1 MPRREIAGGMIK
13 GWTDRKRPEQL
24 EFKDLQERTF
34 FATTPITELEGRI
47 TPTEYYYVVN
57 QLGAPELIHPD
68 EWRLA
73 ISGVTDRSIKLELAD
88 LKKLP
93 SRTVRAVTECAGN
106 DMLFFDYLE
115 KGGHKP
121 SLLGPKRGGKGLEAI
136 PVTGM
141 VSAGEFTGV
150 SLRDVLALAG
160 VRPEAVAVR
169 LQGADRG
176 RPDPALVWGS
186 AGDKSIEVEDPGV
199 INYDKGL
206 PIAKA
211 MDIDTILAWS
221 MNGEHLQHI
230 HGGPVRAVVPGWS
243 GNWWVKWLTQIDVM
257 DHMPACYHQTQYFVL
272 GTGPN
277 DPNRVMC
284 TSMGVKTLILDP
296 LDEDSP
302 LEQGSHAVRGLAWSG
317 EGAITGVE
325 VSADGGRTWHEA
337 HVEESHDRWMW
348 VRWTWVWD
356 ASKPGRYRLMARA
369 RDEHGRQQ
377 PQTKPNFQRKH
388 FDGIVPTDIEI
399 Q

>member
-186 AGDKSIEVEDPGV
+186 AGNKSIEVQHLRGDQLRQGPSHREGHGHRHDPGV
-199 INYDKGL
+199 VD
-206 PIAKA
+206 
-211 MDIDTILAWS
+211 
-221 MNGEHLQHI
+221 ER
-230 HGGPVRAVVPGWS
+230 RASQAHPWRAG
-243 GNWWVKWLTQIDVM
+243 
-257 DHMPACYHQTQYFVL
+257 A
-272 GTGPN
+272 
-277 DPNRVMC
+277 
-284 TSMGVKTLILDP
+284 
-296 LDEDSP
+296 
-302 LEQGSHAVRGLAWSG
+302 RG
-317 EGAITGVE
+317 
-325 VSADGGRTWHEA
+325 
-337 HVEESHDRWMW
+337 
-348 VRWTWVWD
+348 
-356 ASKPGRYRLMARA
+356 RA
-369 RDEHGRQQ
+369 RLVGELVGQVADADRRHGPHARLLPDPGSRAAQA
-377 PQTKPNFQRKH
+377 QR
-388 FDGIVPTDIEI
+388 
-399 Q
+399 